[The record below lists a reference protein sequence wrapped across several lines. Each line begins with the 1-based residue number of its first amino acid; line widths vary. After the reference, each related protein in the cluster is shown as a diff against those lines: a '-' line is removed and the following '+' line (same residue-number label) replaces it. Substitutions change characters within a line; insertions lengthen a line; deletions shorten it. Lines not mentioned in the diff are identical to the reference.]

1 MSFTLTAVIPTKNR
15 RSDLLIAVE
24 SILSQ
29 SHLPGELIIV
39 DQSDSD
45 VSKHDIEQLCKNSKY
60 ARLVYIYDPKVRGLV
75 HAKKV
80 ACEIAKSEIVCFLED
95 DIKLENDYFY
105 QIQQGFAENKN
116 MMGCSGIITNPLY
129 RSQFHQWIFHLFHR
143 GLFRDVR
150 FDVYGIPKGLVTKCI
165 LSNKI
170 SGGLSAWKRDVF
182 KSVQF
187 NEESGLFM
195 LEDIEFSMRVDDHFK
210 NSLYINPQARLEH
223 FWSPVNRDK
232 ELVRRHKKIT
242 ENFIFFKSR
251 NKNVIDYIAFG
262 WLLTGFSIE
271 TLFSVLI
278 ERSFKP
284 LTYFIFGLKNGLKA

>member
-1 MSFTLTAVIPTKNR
+1 MNYTLTAVIPTKNR
-15 RSDLLIAVE
+15 RNDLLIAVG

-29 SHLPGELIIV
+29 SHPPNELIIV

-45 VSKHDIEQLCKNSKY
+45 VSKHDIEQLCVQSKY
-60 ARLVYIYDPKVRGLV
+60 AHLVYIYDPKVRGLV

-80 ACEIAKSEIVCFLED
+80 ACEKAQGDLVCFLED
-95 DIKLENDYFY
+95 DIKLENDYFHEVH
-105 QIQQGFAENKN
+105 QGFIQNKN

-129 RSQFHQWIFHLFHR
+129 RSKFHQYIFHIFHL
-143 GLFRDVR
+143 GLFRDIR
-150 FDVYGIPKGLVTKCI
+150 FDYYGVAKGSINKCI

-170 SGGLSAWKRDVF
+170 SGGLSAWKRDIF

-210 NSLYINPQARLEH
+210 NSLFINPQARLEH

-232 ELVRRHKKIT
+232 ELIRRQKKIT

-251 NKNVIDYIAFG
+251 NKKVSDYLAFG
-262 WLLTGFSIE
+262 WLLVGFSIE
-271 TLFSVLI
+271 TLFAVLT

-284 LTYFIFGLKNGLKA
+284 IANFIFGFKNGLKA